1 MINKVNRKQTII
13 NIILIFAITVAIG
26 TVLILACGANPFKAY
41 GLFFN
46 GIFGNPANLAEI
58 FVKACPLILTGLG
71 CAVAF
76 KTGFFNIGAEGQF
89 YVGAMAATI
98 VSLNLT
104 NVPGVI
110 SIILSLLAGF
120 VCGGLWALIAAI
132 LKAKFNISEIIVT
145 IMLNYIAINFLGYS
159 VRSFLMDPSG
169 NVPQSAKI
177 DAGAILP
184 NLIPSTRFH
193 AGIII
198 AIIFVVVVWF
208 LMEKTSTGYELKA
221 VGLNKRAAACNGI
234 SVIKNIVF
242 SAFLSG
248 GLAAVA
254 GVVEVLAIQKKLLE
268 GISANC
274 GYTAVLI
281 ALIASNNPIGVLV
294 VGVLYA
300 AMQIGANSM
309 QRQMGIPSAIVNI
322 LIGVVV
328 VLILGKELL
337 RFRQLKK
344 KNAVAQDK
352 E

>member
-1 MINKVNRKQTII
+1 MIHENNRKQTLL
-13 NIILIFAITVAIG
+13 NIVLIFAITVAVG
-26 TVLILACGANPFKAY
+26 TVLILACGANPLKAY
-41 GLFFN
+41 GLFIN
-46 GIFGNPANLAEI
+46 GIFGNPASFAEI

-104 NVPGVI
+104 AAPGIV

-120 VCGGLWALIAAI
+120 VCGGFWALIAAI

-145 IMLNYIAINFLGYS
+145 IMLNYIAINFLGYA
-159 VRSFLMDPSG
+159 VRSFLMDSAG

-177 DAGAILP
+177 AASAQLSSF
-184 NLIPSTRFH
+184 IPSTRFH
-193 AGIII
+193 IGILIAFVCVII
-198 AIIFVVVVWF
+198 VWF

-234 SVIKNIVF
+234 SVMKNIVF

-248 GLAAVA
+248 GFAAVA
-254 GVVEVLAIQKKLLE
+254 GVIEVLAIQKKLLE
-268 GISANC
+268 GISSNC

-281 ALIASNNPIGVLV
+281 ALIASNNPIGVLAV
-294 VGVLYA
+294 AILYA

-337 RFRQLKK
+337 RIRGLKK
-344 KNAVAQDK
+344 KNTAAKDS